1 MLLVSSSLCIASGF
15 TLSQNDDIKI
25 QFVSSS
31 ILDSNYL
38 DYIIQQVVSQG
49 VEEEQQQQQKQADQV
64 QEVIDQQEEEE
75 KDLDNKED
83 DNGKQDEDDNGKQ
96 DEDDNGK
103 QDEDDNGKQDEDDNG
118 KQQFPQQAQQEVE
131 QQDQIQLPISE
142 TGLNLTGSANNPP
155 TAIDNPKIII
165 TQKDKSV
172 EVTLAGSDID
182 QGDDLTA
189 EIDKIPLNGQ
199 LSVINQT
206 TGNVTYTPN
215 PNFVGE
221 DVFTFKVKDKQ
232 GQYSNNVGTV
242 RISVQQQL
250 PNQPPPPNN
259 PPTAI
264 DNPKIIITQKDKSVE
279 VTLAGSDI
287 DQGDDLTAE
296 IDKIPL
302 NGQLSVIN
310 QTTGNVTYT
319 PNPNFVGEDVFTFK
333 VKDKQGQYSNN
344 VGTVRISVQQQLPNQ
359 PPPPNNS
366 PTAIDVI
373 LVTTQN
379 KFFSPN

>member
-1 MLLVSSSLCIASGF
+1 VLLVYNSLAIASGF
-15 TLSQNDDIKI
+15 TLSENDDIKI
-25 QFVSSS
+25 HFVSSS
-31 ILDSNYL
+31 ILDSYYR
-38 DYIIQQVVSQG
+38 DSIIQQVVSQG
-49 VEEEQQQQQKQADQV
+49 VNEEHQHIQEEQV
-64 QEVIDQQEEEE
+64 QEVIDQQEEED
-75 KDLDNKED
+75 DLDSENN
-83 DNGKQDEDDNGKQ
+83 DNGKQDENNDNGKQ
-96 DEDDNGK
+96 DENNDNGK
-103 QDEDDNGKQDEDDNG
+103 QDENNDNGKQDENNDNG
-118 KQQFPQQAQQEVE
+118 KQQFPQQVQQELE

-165 TQKDKSV
+165 TQKDKPV

-199 LSVINQT
+199 LNVINQT
-206 TGNVTYTPN
+206 TGKVTYTPN

-232 GQYSNNVGTV
+232 GQYSSNVGTV
-242 RISVQQQL
+242 RISVQQL
-250 PNQPPPPNN
+250 PNQQTPTNN

-264 DNPKIIITQKDKSVE
+264 DNPKIIITQKDKPVE

-302 NGQLSVIN
+302 NGQLNVIN
-310 QTTGNVTYT
+310 QTTGKVTYT

-333 VKDKQGQYSNN
+333 VKDKQGQYSSN
-344 VGTVRISVQQQLPNQ
+344 VGTVRISVQQLPNQ
-359 PPPPNNS
+359 QPDKS
-366 PTAIDVI
+366 PTSIDLV
-373 LVTTQN
+373 LVTTQ
-379 KFFSPN
+379 

>member
-15 TLSQNDDIKI
+15 TLSPNDDIKI

-38 DYIIQQVVSQG
+38 DYIIQQVVSQE

-96 DEDDNGK
+96 
-103 QDEDDNGKQDEDDNG
+103 
-118 KQQFPQQAQQEVE
+118 QFPQQAQQELE

-206 TGNVTYTPN
+206 TG
-215 PNFVGE
+215 
-221 DVFTFKVKDKQ
+221 K
-232 GQYSNNVGTV
+232 
-242 RISVQQQL
+242 
-250 PNQPPPPNN
+250 
-259 PPTAI
+259 
-264 DNPKIIITQKDKSVE
+264 
-279 VTLAGSDI
+279 
-287 DQGDDLTAE
+287 
-296 IDKIPL
+296 
-302 NGQLSVIN
+302 
-310 QTTGNVTYT
+310 VTYT

-373 LVTTQN
+373 SVTTQN
-379 KFFSPN
+379 KFFSP

>member
-75 KDLDNKED
+75 KDSDNKEDDNGKQDEDDNGKQDEDDNGKQDEDDNGKQDEDDNGKQDED

-118 KQQFPQQAQQEVE
+118 KQQFPQQAQELE

-206 TGNVTYTPN
+206 TGKVTYTPN

-242 RISVQQQL
+242 RIVYNNNNNNNQINHHHQIILQQL
-250 PNQPPPPNN
+250 
-259 PPTAI
+259 
-264 DNPKIIITQKDKSVE
+264 
-279 VTLAGSDI
+279 
-287 DQGDDLTAE
+287 
-296 IDKIPL
+296 
-302 NGQLSVIN
+302 
-310 QTTGNVTYT
+310 
-319 PNPNFVGEDVFTFK
+319 
-333 VKDKQGQYSNN
+333 
-344 VGTVRISVQQQLPNQ
+344 
-359 PPPPNNS
+359 
-366 PTAIDVI
+366 
-373 LVTTQN
+373 
-379 KFFSPN
+379 

>member
-259 PPTAI
+259 
-264 DNPKIIITQKDKSVE
+264 
-279 VTLAGSDI
+279 
-287 DQGDDLTAE
+287 
-296 IDKIPL
+296 
-302 NGQLSVIN
+302 
-310 QTTGNVTYT
+310 
-319 PNPNFVGEDVFTFK
+319 
-333 VKDKQGQYSNN
+333 
-344 VGTVRISVQQQLPNQ
+344 
-359 PPPPNNS
+359 S